1 MLTVKVFYSFILNI
15 LMEGL
20 LDFKKDPK
28 AYVYSKIY
36 DSLVEG
42 KLSLEML
49 ERGLLQNAS
58 AKAFMSVKSAISAL
72 VVSNLDKILE
82 GKDEKERYWYENVG
96 YSAPTTGLI
105 GISKDLRRINI
116 DVEKIVRIALSLHKF
131 SYNGFDPNF
140 VDYRNEKEVEDDIIE
155 VIEWVTSLDSYFA
168 FDEKLKKEKEEIEK
182 LLSKKLN

>member
-1 MLTVKVFYSFILNI
+1 
-15 LMEGL
+15 MEGL
-20 LDFKKDPK
+20 LDYKKDPK
-28 AYVYSKIY
+28 AYVHAKIY

-42 KLSLEML
+42 RLSLEML
-49 ERGLLQNAS
+49 KRGLLQNAS

-72 VVSNLDKILE
+72 VVSNFDKLLE
-82 GKDEKERYWYENVG
+82 GKDEKEKFWYENEG

-105 GISKDLRRINI
+105 GISKDLKRLNI

-155 VIEWVTSLDSYFA
+155 VVEWVVNLDSYFT

-182 LLSKKLN
+182 LMKEIRP